1 MSGFRRGV
9 RIMAL
14 AALALFW
21 SSPLAAQGQA
31 ADQVVGKD
39 EFIKTLGGQEP
50 TAPAP
55 MRFRGPAGVK
65 GAGEAGPPVAKQVSV
80 AIRFKYDSVELA
92 DEFSRRQVR
101 EAGQALS
108 SPELRA
114 FGYEI
119 GGHTDG
125 VGSEEYNMALSLRR
139 AQAVK
144 DALCRGYKVDC
155 GRLAVKGYGK
165 SEPVASNDEE
175 AGRALNRR
183 VVFKRLD

>member
-1 MSGFRRGV
+1 MTGFRQAR
-9 RIMAL
+9 RIVAL

-21 SSPLAAQGQA
+21 CAPLAAQ
-31 ADQVVGKD
+31 DQVVGKD
-39 EFIKTLGGQEP
+39 EFIRKLGGQEP

-55 MRFRGPAGVK
+55 MLFRGPAGVK
-65 GAGEAGPPVAKQVSV
+65 GAGGSSQPVAKQVSV
-80 AIRFKYDSVELA
+80 SIRFKYDSVELA
-92 DEFSRRQVR
+92 DEFSRQQVR

-108 SPELRA
+108 SPELRG

-125 VGSEEYNMALSLRR
+125 VGSEEYNMNLSQRR

-144 DALCRGYKVDC
+144 DALCRSYKVDC
-155 GRLAVKGYGK
+155 ARLKVKGYGK
-165 SEPVASNDEE
+165 SEPVASNDDE

-183 VVFKRLD
+183 VVFRRLD